1 MADTLRDA
9 GEQRAISAL
18 LGMLGLCMRAG
29 RLIYGTD
36 RICEAMRVAEPGRAP
51 LLVLEASGTSE
62 NTHKKLAD
70 KSKFYNIEHVRL
82 PVDATALAR
91 AIGRAREVAAV
102 GITDGNLCRAVK
114 EKLDAVC

>member
-1 MADTLRDA
+1 MADTLRDT
-9 GEQRAISAL
+9 GDGRAVSAL

-29 RLIYGTD
+29 RLVYGTE
-36 RICEAMRVAEPGRAP
+36 RVCESMRAAEPGRAP

-62 NTHKKLAD
+62 NTHKRLAD
-70 KSKFYNIEHVRL
+70 KSKFYNIEHLRL
-82 PVDATALAR
+82 PVDASALAR
-91 AIGRAREVAAV
+91 AIGCAREVAAV